1 MTQLI
6 VLVNVVAFLLQLAA
20 GDASVNAL
28 ALWPLPPISPVSSAS
43 SISPY
48 APSQFH
54 VWQLLT
60 YSLLHSGWVH
70 LAFNMWGLYLF
81 GRDIESELGSAR
93 LLTLY
98 AGSVFSAGLTQ
109 LIVTSF
115 VFPSPYPTVGASGGV
130 FGLLFGFAALFP
142 RRTVVLLIPP
152 IPIQAW
158 LFATLYGVAEL
169 ALGVSG
175 SLNGVAHFAHLG
187 GMLGG
192 AALMLYWRRHKHE
205 QRAEW

>member
-6 VLVNVVAFLLQLAA
+6 VLVNVVAFLLQLAV
-20 GDASVNAL
+20 GEASVNAL
-28 ALWPLPPISPVSSAS
+28 ALWPLPPISPVAAATSL
-43 SISPY
+43 SPY

-93 LLTLY
+93 LLMLY
-98 AGSVFSAGLTQ
+98 AGSVVSAGLTQ

-130 FGLLFGFAALFP
+130 FGLLLGFAALFP

-152 IPIQAW
+152 IPIPAW

-187 GMLGG
+187 GMLGS
-192 AALMLYWRRHKHE
+192 AMLMLYWRRHKPE